1 MSDVEFDDMS
11 IDGADTSA
19 TILCQHKG
27 LYRHNHVDAIYV
39 FAMADEF
46 HMWHFLISNG
56 LDQYGFCIVYLY
68 DTRAHLGHSDSDCWA
83 VRVYNHLDRSVG
95 GCFITKRSSVV

>member
-1 MSDVEFDDMS
+1 MSDVEFDDTS

-39 FAMADEF
+39 FAM
-46 HMWHFLISNG
+46 G
-56 LDQYGFCIVYLY
+56 
-68 DTRAHLGHSDSDCWA
+68 
-83 VRVYNHLDRSVG
+83 
-95 GCFITKRSSVV
+95 